1 MGLLP
6 ALDIGR
12 SGLVAA
18 EMGLNVAGNNI
29 ANVNTPGYSRQRVAL
44 GAIDPYNDGTGVL
57 VGRGVRVRSIES
69 VVDPL
74 LDRRLRS
81 LISDQRQAATRSDQ
95 LSQLAGVLSDID
107 DPSLAESVGAFFDA
121 ADALARNPNGG
132 AERETL
138 LGAANTVASELNRRN
153 TALGQLQR
161 GTDDRLVALVREGND
176 ALQRIA
182 DLNVSIADAESTGQ
196 SANSLRDERE
206 TALKDLGKTLGI
218 SVTEYP
224 NGAVRVAAE
233 NGLVLV
239 DAGVV
244 TRELTTQTSGN
255 GIDGL
260 PLHQVGVADANGG
273 FMALPGMFQRGEI
286 AALLGVRDGD
296 IPEAQANLNAVASSL
311 GSAVNAVQQHAA
323 ALDQDGNA
331 TAAVPFFT
339 GTTAA
344 TIAVAITDPRR
355 IAAARSAQPGDAQN
369 ALALADLRTT
379 TQAAL
384 GNTTFQGFLAAEQA
398 RLGQDAAQAE
408 DLARASDL
416 LTEQVQ
422 AQRDAVSGV
431 NLNEEL
437 TNLLRAQR
445 AFQAAARVISVA
457 DNVLGEL
464 MGLVR

>member
-1 MGLLP
+1 MALLP

-12 SGLVAA
+12 SGLLAA

-44 GAIDPYNDGTGVL
+44 GAIEPYADGTGAL
-57 VGRGVRVRSIES
+57 IGRGVRVRSIEQ

-81 LISDQRQAATRSDQ
+81 LISDQRQSASRSDQ
-95 LSQLAGVLSDID
+95 LERLAGVLSDID
-107 DPSLAESVGAFFDA
+107 EPSLAGAVGAFFDA
-121 ADALARNPNGG
+121 ADAVARNPNGG

-138 LGAANTVASELNRRN
+138 LGAARSVAAELNRRN
-153 TALGQLQR
+153 TGLGQLQR
-161 GTDDRLVALVREGND
+161 GADDRLVALVREGND

-206 TALKDLGKTLGI
+206 TALKDLAQTLGI
-218 SVTEYP
+218 GVTEYP
-224 NGAVRVAAE
+224 NGTVRVAAE
-233 NGLVLV
+233 NGVVLV

-244 TRELTTQTSGN
+244 TRQLTTQTSGN

-260 PLHQVGVADANGG
+260 PLHEAGVADANGNLL
-273 FMALPGMFQRGEI
+273 AVPGLFRRGEI
-286 AALLGVRDGD
+286 AALLDVRDGD
-296 IPEAQANLNAVASSL
+296 IPEAQANLDTLASSL
-311 GSAVNAVQQHAA
+311 ASAVNAVQQDVSAV
-323 ALDQDGNA
+323 DQDGGS
-331 TAAVPFFT
+331 TVAVPFFT

-344 TIAVAITDPRR
+344 AIAVAITDPRR
-355 IAAARSAQPGDAQN
+355 IAAARSAQPGDNQN

-379 TQAAL
+379 AQSAL
-384 GNTTFQGFLAAEQA
+384 GDTTFQGYLAAEQA

-408 DLARASDL
+408 DIARASAL
-416 LTEQVQ
+416 LSEQVQ

-431 NLNEEL
+431 NLNEEM
-437 TNLLRAQR
+437 TNLLKAQR

>member
-12 SGLVAA
+12 SGLLAA

-29 ANVNTPGYSRQRVAL
+29 ANVNTPGYSRQRTVQ
-44 GAIDPYNDGTGVL
+44 GAIEPYADGAGVL
-57 VGRGVRVRSIES
+57 IGRGVRIRSVEQ

-81 LISDQRQAATRSDQ
+81 LISDQRQAAVRSDQ
-95 LSQLAGVLSDID
+95 LERLASVLSDLD
-107 DPSLAESVGAFFDA
+107 EPSLADAVGAFFDA
-121 ADALARNPNGG
+121 ADALGRSPNGG

-138 LGAANTVASELNRRN
+138 LGAAKSVAAELNRRS

-161 GTDDRLVALVREGND
+161 GADDRLVELVRQGND
-176 ALQRIA
+176 VLQRIA
-182 DLNVSIADAESTGQ
+182 ALNVSIADAESTGQ

-206 TALKDLGKTLGI
+206 TALKDLAKTLGI
-218 SVTEYP
+218 EVTEYP
-224 NGAVRVAAE
+224 NGTVRVAAE
-233 NGLVLV
+233 NGVVLV

-244 TRELTTQTSGN
+244 TRQLTTQASGN

-260 PLHQVGVADANGG
+260 PLHQVGVADANGDL
-273 FMALPGMFQRGEI
+273 MPLPGLFRRGEI
-286 AALLGVRDGD
+286 AALLTVRDGD
-296 IPEAQANLNAVASSL
+296 IPKAQANLDTLAGAL
-311 GSAVNAVQQHAA
+311 ASAVNAVQQHAA
-323 ALDQDGNA
+323 AVDQDGNP

-344 TIAVAITDPRR
+344 TIAVAITDPRQ
-355 IAAARSAQPGDAQN
+355 IAAARSTQPGDNQN
-369 ALALADLRTT
+369 ALALGDLRTAS
-379 TQAAL
+379 QAAL
-384 GNTTFQGFLAAEQA
+384 GNTTFQGYLATEQA

-408 DLARASDL
+408 AVARASTL
-416 LTEQVQ
+416 LTDQVQ
-422 AQRDAVSGV
+422 AQRDAISGV

-437 TNLLRAQR
+437 TNLLKAQR

-464 MGLVR
+464 MGIIR

>member
-12 SGLVAA
+12 SGLIAA

-29 ANVNTPGYSRQRVAL
+29 ANVNTPGYSRQRVVQ
-44 GAIDPYNDGTGVL
+44 GAIEPYADGTGVL
-57 VGRGVRVRSIES
+57 IGRGVRVRSVEA

-95 LSQLAGVLSDID
+95 LSQLAGVLSDLD

-121 ADALARNPNGG
+121 ADALARNPGGG

-138 LGAANTVASELNRRN
+138 LGAANAVANELNRRN

-161 GTDDRLVALVREGND
+161 GADYRLVALVREGND
-176 ALQRIA
+176 ALQRVA

-206 TALKDLGKTLGI
+206 TALKDLAKTLGV

-224 NGAVRVAAE
+224 NGTVRVAAE

-244 TRELTTQTSGN
+244 TRELTTETSGN

-273 FMALPGMFQRGEI
+273 FMSLPGMFQRGEI
-286 AALLGVRDGD
+286 AALLDVRDGD
-296 IPEAQANLNAVASSL
+296 IPQARDNLDTVAASL
-311 GSAVNAVQQHAA
+311 GSAVNAVQQNAA
-323 ALDQDGNA
+323 AVDQDGNS
-331 TAAVPFFT
+331 TVGVPFFT

-369 ALALADLRTT
+369 ALALADLRGT

-384 GNTTFQGFLAAEQA
+384 GNTTFQGYLAAEQA

-422 AQRDAVSGV
+422 SQRDAVSGV

>member
-12 SGLVAA
+12 SGLLAA

-29 ANVNTPGYSRQRVAL
+29 ANVNTPGYSRQRVVQ
-44 GAIDPYNDGTGVL
+44 GAIEPYADGTGVL
-57 VGRGVRVRSIES
+57 VGRGVRIRSVEQI
-69 VVDPL
+69 VDPL

-95 LSQLAGVLSDID
+95 LERLAGVLSDLGE
-107 DPSLAESVGAFFDA
+107 PSLAEAVGAFFDA
-121 ADALARNPNGG
+121 ADALGRNPNGG
-132 AERETL
+132 PERETL
-138 LGAANTVASELNRRN
+138 LGAARSVATELNRRN
-153 TALGQLQR
+153 VALGQLQR
-161 GTDDRLVALVREGND
+161 GADERLVSLVREGND

-206 TALKDLGKTLGI
+206 RALRDLAQTLGV

-224 NGAVRVAAE
+224 NGSVRVAAE

-244 TRELTTQTSGN
+244 TRQLTTQTSGN

-296 IPEAQANLNAVASSL
+296 IPKAQANLDTLAASL
-311 GSAVNAVQQHAA
+311 ASAVNAVQQHAA
-323 ALDQDGNA
+323 AVDQDGNP

-339 GTTAA
+339 GTTAG
-344 TIAVAITDPRR
+344 TIAVVITDPRR
-355 IAAARSAQPGDAQN
+355 IAAARSAQPGDNQN
-369 ALALADLRTT
+369 ALAFADLRTT
-379 TQAAL
+379 AQAAL
-384 GNTTFQGFLAAEQA
+384 GNTTFQGWLATEQS
-398 RLGQDAAQAE
+398 RLGQDAAQAKAV
-408 DLARASDL
+408 ARASTL
-416 LTEQVQ
+416 LAEQVQ

-437 TNLLRAQR
+437 TNLLKAQR